1 MPDYL
6 LARKYLRNFAE
17 KTMEYKLKQ
26 AEAADM
32 CQSIISVIVG
42 KYIDRIV
49 EAKNDKIEL
58 SVMCPHSENAGMKI
72 VIEVSKDGDTSVK
85 GMPLNA
91 IKYGKSNVWTFIE
104 KNLPDYYHR
113 DDILHF
119 DIYSRYVHNE
129 GVCDSDL
136 QWIYNNFGSDKGAV
150 QETIDK
156 MEKKFA
162 YEALTSWL
170 EDHGQ
175 KSQ

>member
-6 LARKYLRNFAE
+6 LARNYLRNFAE

-58 SVMCPHSENAGMKI
+58 SVMRPHSKDAGMKI
-72 VIEVSKDGDTSVK
+72 VIEVSKDGDTSIK
-85 GMPLNA
+85 GIPLNS
-91 IKYGKSNVWTFIE
+91 IKYGESDVWTFIE

-113 DDILHF
+113 NDILQF
-119 DIYSRYVHNE
+119 DIYSRYVDNE
-129 GVCDSDL
+129 DVCDSDL
-136 QWIYNNFGSDKGAV
+136 IWIYKNFGSDKGKV

-156 MEKKFA
+156 MEKEFA

-170 EDHGQ
+170 EEHGPECW
-175 KSQ
+175 